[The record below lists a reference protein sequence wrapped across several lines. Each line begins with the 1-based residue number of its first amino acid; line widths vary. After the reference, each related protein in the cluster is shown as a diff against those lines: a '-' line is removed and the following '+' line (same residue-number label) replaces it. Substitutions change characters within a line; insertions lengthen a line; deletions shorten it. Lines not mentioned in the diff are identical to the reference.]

1 MRPGTWA
8 WLFRKPPCCGKRLS
22 PGCSPENSGLK
33 NTVSL
38 SQLKGPLTS
47 TFSNLG
53 RVTFPAQ
60 GAGLSAAVLQREPGN
75 SAHSCDSVAWP
86 VGGEAHPPHD
96 RHPQRPPA
104 HSRAPCLAQ
113 CRVGLLDPCPHTYQ
127 PPPPVHHT
135 PQCSQMVP
143 TLLRNMPSG
152 SLSRGACQGAARVAA
167 RAPGT
172 AHGAVM
178 DSGV

>member
-8 WLFRKPPCCGKRLS
+8 WLFREPPCCGKRLS

-38 SQLKGPLTS
+38 SQLKGPLTFP
-47 TFSNLG
+47 TLG
-53 RVTFPAQ
+53 
-60 GAGLSAAVLQREPGN
+60 GLPPLPRELTCQRLSSRG
-75 SAHSCDSVAWP
+75 SLGHHAHSCDSVAWP

-104 HSRAPCLAQ
+104 HSRAPSLAQ

-127 PPPPVHHT
+127 PPHPVHHT
-135 PQCSQMVP
+135 PSVLP
-143 TLLRNMPSG
+143 D
-152 SLSRGACQGAARVAA
+152 
-167 RAPGT
+167 APHPPQEY
-172 AHGAVM
+172 AQ
-178 DSGV
+178 